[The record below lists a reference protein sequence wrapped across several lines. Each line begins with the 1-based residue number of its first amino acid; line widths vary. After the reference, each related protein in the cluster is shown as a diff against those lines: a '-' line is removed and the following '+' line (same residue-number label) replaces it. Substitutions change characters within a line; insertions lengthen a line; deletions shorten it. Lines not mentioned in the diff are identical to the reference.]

1 MKKFMIMLLAAG
13 MLVFSAV
20 AVNAATKT
28 PVATSQQQTCS
39 CCKEGCTCGDCDKC
53 KATKCNC
60 CKEGCTCGDCDK
72 CKATKCNCCKEGCT
86 CGDCDKC
93 KATKCNCC
101 KEGCT
106 CGDCDKCKA
115 TCDDNKCTSEQKCTK
130 KGCKAK
136 KSK

>member
-1 MKKFMIMLLAAG
+1 MIMLLAAG

-39 CCKEGCTCGDCDKC
+39 CCKEGCTCGDSDKC
-53 KATKCNC
+53 KATKC
-60 CKEGCTCGDCDK
+60 D
-72 CKATKCNCCKEGCT
+72 
-86 CGDCDKC
+86 
-93 KATKCNCC
+93 CC

>member
-28 PVATSQQQTCS
+28 PVAASQQQTCS
-39 CCKEGCTCGDCDKC
+39 CCKD
-53 KATKCNC
+53 
-60 CKEGCTCGDCDK
+60 
-72 CKATKCNCCKEGCT
+72 GCT

-115 TCDDNKCTSEQKCTK
+115 TCDDNKCASEQKCTK

>member
-53 KATKCNC
+53 KATKC
-60 CKEGCTCGDCDK
+60 D
-72 CKATKCNCCKEGCT
+72 
-86 CGDCDKC
+86 
-93 KATKCNCC
+93 CC

>member
-1 MKKFMIMLLAAG
+1 MIMLLAAG

-53 KATKCNC
+53 KATKC
-60 CKEGCTCGDCDK
+60 D
-72 CKATKCNCCKEGCT
+72 CCKEGCT

>member
-53 KATKCNC
+53 KATKCDC

-72 CKATKCNCCKEGCT
+72 S
-86 CGDCDKC
+86 
-93 KATKCNCC
+93 
-101 KEGCT
+101 
-106 CGDCDKCKA
+106 KA

>member
-53 KATKCNC
+53 KATKCY
-60 CKEGCTCGDCDK
+60 
-72 CKATKCNCCKEGCT
+72 
-86 CGDCDKC
+86 
-93 KATKCNCC
+93 CC

>member
-1 MKKFMIMLLAAG
+1 MIMLLAAG

-53 KATKCNC
+53 KATKC
-60 CKEGCTCGDCDK
+60 D
-72 CKATKCNCCKEGCT
+72 
-86 CGDCDKC
+86 
-93 KATKCNCC
+93 CC

>member
-28 PVATSQQQTCS
+28 PVATAQQQTCS

-53 KATKCNC
+53 KATKC
-60 CKEGCTCGDCDK
+60 D
-72 CKATKCNCCKEGCT
+72 
-86 CGDCDKC
+86 
-93 KATKCNCC
+93 CC

>member
-20 AVNAATKT
+20 AVNAAAKT

-39 CCKEGCTCGDCDKC
+39 
-53 KATKCNC
+53 
-60 CKEGCTCGDCDK
+60 
-72 CKATKCNCCKEGCT
+72 
-86 CGDCDKC
+86 
-93 KATKCNCC
+93 CC

>member
-72 CKATKCNCCKEGCT
+72 CKAT
-86 CGDCDKC
+86 
-93 KATKCNCC
+93 
-101 KEGCT
+101 
-106 CGDCDKCKA
+106 
-115 TCDDNKCTSEQKCTK
+115 CDDNKCTSEQKCTK

>member
-53 KATKCNC
+53 KATKC
-60 CKEGCTCGDCDK
+60 D
-72 CKATKCNCCKEGCT
+72 
-86 CGDCDKC
+86 
-93 KATKCNCC
+93 CC

-130 KGCKAK
+130 KGCKEK

>member
-28 PVATSQQQTCS
+28 PVATSQQQICS

-53 KATKCNC
+53 KATKC
-60 CKEGCTCGDCDK
+60 D
-72 CKATKCNCCKEGCT
+72 
-86 CGDCDKC
+86 
-93 KATKCNCC
+93 CC

>member
-13 MLVFSAV
+13 MFVFSAV
-20 AVNAATKT
+20 AVNAATKV

-53 KATKCNC
+53 KATKC
-60 CKEGCTCGDCDK
+60 D
-72 CKATKCNCCKEGCT
+72 
-86 CGDCDKC
+86 
-93 KATKCNCC
+93 CC

>member
-1 MKKFMIMLLAAG
+1 MIMLLAAG

-53 KATKCNC
+53 KATKCDC

-72 CKATKCNCCKEGCT
+72 CKS
-86 CGDCDKC
+86 
-93 KATKCNCC
+93 
-101 KEGCT
+101 
-106 CGDCDKCKA
+106 